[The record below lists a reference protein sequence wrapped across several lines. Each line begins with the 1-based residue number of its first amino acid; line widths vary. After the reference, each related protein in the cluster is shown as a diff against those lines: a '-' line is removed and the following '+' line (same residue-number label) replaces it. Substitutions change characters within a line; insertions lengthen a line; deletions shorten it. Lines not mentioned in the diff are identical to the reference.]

1 MKTIKFSD
9 AELVFLRQQ
18 YTDELAHVEKYLVQV
33 KEVLKKLGG
42 PSNPIKTADSI
53 EQEPKIIKRRG
64 RKTKV
69 KALESDVPGKRGPNP
84 EVKAVESKIPKKRG
98 RPSKLAVLP
107 KEESSTVPFANEPI
121 KRGRKTGS
129 TVKSASGLESLPVK
143 AIKKPAKK
151 RFFKKRRSR
160 RINLVSLRKPLRIK
174 PPVVEREEE
183 PVSGSEPEN
192 QPENP
197 IPPYTE

>member
-9 AELVFLRQQ
+9 AELAFLRQQ
-18 YTDELAHVEKYLVQV
+18 YTDELANVEKYLVQV

-42 PSNPIKTADSI
+42 PSNPVKTADPI

-64 RKTKV
+64 RKPKV
-69 KALESDVPGKRGPNP
+69 KAIESDVPEKRKPKP
-84 EVKAVESKIPKKRG
+84 KVKAVEAKIPKKRG
-98 RPSKLAVLP
+98 RPIKVAVAA
-107 KEESSTVPFANEPI
+107 KEEFSTLPFANEPK
-121 KRGRKTGS
+121 KRGRKPGS
-129 TVKSASGLESLPVK
+129 TVKSASALESLPIK

-160 RINLVSLRKPLRIK
+160 RINLVSLRKPLKIK
-174 PPVVEREEE
+174 PPVVEREDE

-197 IPPYTE
+197 IPPSTE